1 MKSLDDILQS
11 FLQNILRYIS
21 CGAQEDDI
29 GLSWTGIM
37 YHKIYKDMYELSSE
51 TGVTE
56 IKVLRFCYFFDNFKD
71 QYWHKQPIISTITLY
86 TAVIPSSCIIYI
98 RIYSTIIP
106 NISRY
111 GGVRTKMVWLRT
123 LLILW
128 NIEYINILKVSS

>member
-56 IKVLRFCYFFDNFKD
+56 INVLRFCYFFWQF
-71 QYWHKQPIISTITLY
+71 
-86 TAVIPSSCIIYI
+86 
-98 RIYSTIIP
+98 
-106 NISRY
+106 
-111 GGVRTKMVWLRT
+111 
-123 LLILW
+123 
-128 NIEYINILKVSS
+128 